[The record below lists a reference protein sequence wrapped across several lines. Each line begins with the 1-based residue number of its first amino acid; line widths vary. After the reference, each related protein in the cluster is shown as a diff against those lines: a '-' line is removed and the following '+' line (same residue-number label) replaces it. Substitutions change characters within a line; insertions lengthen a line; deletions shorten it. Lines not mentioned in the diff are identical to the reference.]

1 MAYISKMSVN
11 IIMGSAA
18 YPYKCAISTCMYTCI
33 RIGSPY
39 EHWML
44 AYSQHTMHMA
54 ADKHLW
60 ESFSHI
66 IRMDGEGGETERR
79 SGEGGEAVGAAHLYR
94 QLERRET
101 NRTGMRTAAPAAME
115 ESTLGWEEARAT
127 PKKTAEA

>member
-1 MAYISKMSVN
+1 MAYISEMSVN

-18 YPYKCAISTCMYTCI
+18 CPYKCAISTYMHTYI
-33 RIGSPY
+33 RIGSLY
-39 EHWML
+39 EHWIL

-101 NRTGMRTAAPAAME
+101 EQDGDEDRGTSSDGRIDIGMGRGEGDAE
-115 ESTLGWEEARAT
+115 EDR
-127 PKKTAEA
+127 